1 MLRRR
6 QGRLVRH
13 LRQSVIE
20 RHQRVIPCIGD
31 RFRTARVTASRHRT
45 FGRHRT
51 DRAGHR
57 QNMQPM
63 RAGQHDAVRVNRP
76 HPEVPHDI
84 TRMHCLGCVPPLQ
97 NSAATIVSP
106 HDCD

>member
-1 MLRRR
+1 M
-6 QGRLVRH
+6 RH

-20 RHQRVIPCIGD
+20 RHQRVVSRVGD
-31 RFRTARVTASRHRT
+31 RFRAARVAASRHRT

-51 DRAGHR
+51 NCASHR

-63 RAGQHDAVRVNRP
+63 RAGQHDAVRMDRP

-97 NSAATIVSP
+97 NGAAMIVSP
-106 HDCD
+106 HDRD